1 MMEKYKQE
9 LASLGYKEIL
19 DKTDNTLFVKGDDV
33 SVYVVKVA
41 EKELKP
47 ELVISWTYK
56 AMELDPMPTYAWI
69 SNGETNAYQEVEAM
83 RALPE
88 IPNAVT
94 RKQVETFGKKKLSDR
109 DKWSFE
115 QYEKLQRKFD
125 DLHELI
131 YRNRESIG
139 GANEAIDEFC
149 KLIFM
154 EEFRLNHKNYELQK
168 GKLAGKKLT
177 DLFSYSSIE
186 HAKDKTKAVD
196 DIREAFKEIKDNEDY
211 ISHLDDGTSAPI
223 FDKDEYLK
231 LQKPELYV
239 NVLKAL
245 QDLGEITSEGVT
257 YKATLLDLS
266 GDVLGRVFDVL
277 LRGKFE
283 NKGGMGIYLTPRQV
297 TEAAVDIVMHDL
309 RKTPD
314 KIVKVGTDGMPEFKM
329 IDGCCGSGGFI
340 IKMLHEIKR
349 YMLHELAGD
358 SATYQKRFELMKEH
372 SFVGADNS
380 PGMILKA
387 RINMALHGAPKAP
400 IFKTDN
406 SLTSASLIP
415 ETFDVVLT
423 NPPFKG
429 GGVVDEPGEGHE
441 TLKAFRSDIDENGNW
456 LKTSSGLALG
466 AKPDSKGKWKP
477 VTSADPAM
485 LFIDRYLQLLKPG
498 GICLMVVPDGILS
511 NSGDRYVREY
521 LMGKKNIKGEFVGG
535 KAVLKAVISL
545 PQDTFA
551 LSGAGAKTS
560 LLYFKKKESPS
571 DKQGPVFMAVAET
584 VGFMVK
590 NKVEIQLGDDSN
602 DLLLIVKHYKNI

>member
-9 LASLGYKEIL
+9 LASLGFKEIL
-19 DKTDNTLFVKGDDV
+19 DKSDNTLFVKGGDV

-41 EKELKP
+41 DKELKP
-47 ELVISWTYK
+47 ELVNTWVFK
-56 AMELDPMPTYAWI
+56 VMELDPMPIYIWI
-69 SNGETNAYQEVEAM
+69 TNGDSNVYQEVESM

-88 IPNAVT
+88 IPASVT

-115 QYEKLQRKFD
+115 QYEKLQRKFNE
-125 DLHELI
+125 LHEQI
-131 YRNRESIG
+131 YSARDAVNNS
-139 GANEAIDEFC
+139 NDAIDEFC

-154 EEFRLNHKNYELQK
+154 EEFQLNHKNYVLQK
-168 GKLAGKKLT
+168 GKLAGIKLS
-177 DLFSYSSIE
+177 DLFSYSTIE
-186 HAKDKTKAVD
+186 KAKDKAKAVD
-196 DIREAFKEIKDNEDY
+196 DIRESFKEIKDHEDY

-245 QDLGEITSEGVT
+245 QDLGEITSDGVT

-283 NKGGMGIYLTPRQV
+283 NKGGMGIYLTPRQI
-297 TEAAVDIVMHDL
+297 TEAAVDLVMHDL

-349 YMLHELAGD
+349 YMLHELSGD
-358 SATYQKRFELMKEH
+358 SKEYQKRFELMKEH

-406 SLTSASLIP
+406 SLTSASLKP

-429 GGVVDEPGEGHE
+429 GGVVDEPGEGRE

-477 VTSADPAM
+477 IGSVDPAV

-498 GICLMVVPDGILS
+498 GLCLMVVPDGILS
-511 NSGDRYVREY
+511 NSGDCYVREY
-521 LMGKKNIKGEFVGG
+521 LMGKKSLNGEFVGG
-535 KAVLKAVISL
+535 KAILKAVISL
-545 PQDTFA
+545 PTETFS

-560 LLYFKKKESPS
+560 LLYFKKKESPT
-571 DKQGPVFMAVAET
+571 DKQGSVYMAVADK
-584 VGFMVK
+584 VGFTVK
-590 NKVEIQLGDDSN
+590 NQIEIQLGDDQN
-602 DLLLIVKHYKNI
+602 DLLKIIDAYKKG

>member
-1 MMEKYKQE
+1 MEKYKKE

-19 DKTDNTLFVKGDDV
+19 DKTDNTLFVKGGDV
-33 SVYVVKVA
+33 SVYFVKVDD
-41 EKELKP
+41 KELKP
-47 ELVISWTYK
+47 DLVNIWVYK
-56 AMELDPMPTYAWI
+56 AMELDPMPVYIWI
-69 SNGETNAYQEVEAM
+69 TNGDSNVYQEVEAM

-88 IPNAVT
+88 IPAAIT
-94 RKQVETFGKKKLSDR
+94 REQVVTFGGRRLSDR

-125 DLHELI
+125 DLHEQI
-131 YRNRESIG
+131 YSARDSVNNS
-139 GANEAIDEFC
+139 NDTIDEFC

-154 EEFRLNHKNYELQK
+154 EEFQLNHKNYILQK
-168 GKLAGKKLT
+168 GKLAGKNLT
-177 DLFSYSSIE
+177 DLFSYSTIE
-186 HAKDKTKAVD
+186 KAKDKAKAVD

-211 ISHLDDGTSAPI
+211 ISHLDDGTFAPI

-231 LQKPELYV
+231 LQKPELYL

-245 QDLGEITSEGVT
+245 QDLGEITLEGVT
-257 YKATLLDLS
+257 RKATLLDLS
-266 GDVLGRVFDVL
+266 GDVLGRVFDIL

-283 NKGGMGIYLTPRQV
+283 NKGGMGIYLTPRQI

-340 IKMLHEIKR
+340 IKMLHEINR
-349 YMLHELAGD
+349 YMLYELAGD
-358 SATYQKRFELMKEH
+358 SSTYQKRFELMKEH

-387 RINMALHGAPKAP
+387 RINMALHGASKAP

-406 SLTSASLIP
+406 SLTSASLKP

-423 NPPFKG
+423 NPPFKS
-429 GGVVDEPGEGHE
+429 GGVSIKTEEGRRI
-441 TLKAFRSDIDENGNW
+441 LQAFRSDIDESGIW
-456 LKTSSGLALG
+456 LKTSSRLALG
-466 AKPDSKGKWKP
+466 AKPDSSGKWKP
-477 VTSADPAM
+477 VSSIDFAV

-498 GICLMVVPDGILS
+498 GLCMMVVPDGILS

-521 LMGKKNIKGEFVGG
+521 LMGKKSLNNEFVGG
-535 KAVLKAVISL
+535 KAILRAVISL
-545 PQDTFA
+545 PQETFA

-560 LLYFKKKESPS
+560 LLYFKKKESPTE
-571 DKQGPVFMAVAET
+571 KQGPVFMAVANK
-584 VGFMVK
+584 VGFTVK
-590 NKVEIQLGDDSN
+590 KVEIQLGDDQN
-602 DLLLIVKHYKNI
+602 DLLKIVSAYKNI

>member
-19 DKTDNTLFVKGDDV
+19 DKTDNTLFVKGGDV

-47 ELVISWTYK
+47 ELVNSWVFK
-56 AMELDPMPTYAWI
+56 AMEIDPMPVYVWI
-69 SNGETNAYQEVEAM
+69 TNGETNAYQEVEAM
-83 RALPE
+83 RPLPE
-88 IPNAVT
+88 IPTAITHEQAV
-94 RKQVETFGKKKLSDR
+94 TFGKRKLSDR

-125 DLHELI
+125 ELHELI

-154 EEFRLNHKNYELQK
+154 EEFRINHKNYILNK
-168 GKLAGKKLT
+168 GNLT
-177 DLFSYSSIE
+177 GMNLDTLFNFLTIE
-186 HAKDKTKAVD
+186 KAKDKSKAIEE
-196 DIREAFKEIKDNEDY
+196 IRSAFEEIKDHEDY
-211 ISHLDDGTSAPI
+211 ISHLDDGTASPI
-223 FDKDEYLK
+223 FDKQEYLK
-231 LQKPELYV
+231 LKKPEVYH

-245 QDLGEITSEGVT
+245 QDLGEITLDGIT
-257 YKATLLDLS
+257 RKATLQDLS

-314 KIVKVGTDGMPEFKM
+314 KIVKVNTDGMPEFKI

-340 IKMLHEIKR
+340 IKMLHEIER

-358 SATYQKRFELMKEH
+358 SVTYQKRFELMKEH

-387 RINMALHGAPKAP
+387 RINMALHGAPKAS

-406 SLTSASLIP
+406 SLTSASLRP
-415 ETFDVVLT
+415 ETFDVALT

-429 GGVVDEPGEGHE
+429 GGVVDVPGEGGE
-441 TLKAFRSDIDENGNW
+441 TLKAFRTDIDENGTC

-466 AKPDSKGKWKP
+466 AKPNSKGKWKS
-477 VTSADPAM
+477 VSSIDPAV
-485 LFIDRYLQLLKPG
+485 LFVDRYLQLLKPG
-498 GICLMVVPDGILS
+498 GLCMMVVPDGILS

-521 LMGKKNIKGEFVGG
+521 LMGKKNINGDFVGG
-535 KAVLKAVISL
+535 KAILRAVISL
-545 PQDTFA
+545 PQETFA

-560 LLYFKKKESPS
+560 LLYFKKKDSPTE
-571 DKQGPVFMAVAET
+571 KQGPVFMAVADK
-584 VGFMVK
+584 VGFTVK
-590 NKVEIQLGDDSN
+590 NKVEKQLGDDQN
-602 DLLLIVKHYKNI
+602 DLLRIINEYRK